1 MGAKENKVQNAEKI
15 LINHFATTLMANK
28 GYHKNK
34 THKNNVECFFWQV
47 HITLIKICISR
58 PCPIKN
64 KSFQEKET
72 DHSIPA
78 LVSLSFLAQKPLLF
92 LKGFSSQAI

>member
-34 THKNNVECFFWQV
+34 THKNNVECF
-47 HITLIKICISR
+47 
-58 PCPIKN
+58 
-64 KSFQEKET
+64 
-72 DHSIPA
+72 
-78 LVSLSFLAQKPLLF
+78 LASAHNAYQDLHF
-92 LKGFSSQAI
+92 